1 MNRYRSMYVYMN
13 IDLWI
18 HEYRY
23 RRMYIH
29 RSICTS
35 GDAESSRV
43 KKWKAAEVSLRA
55 PHRTSRM
62 HVLRFCY
69 THIYRYIDLH
79 ICLCIYREKDISI

>member
-13 IDLWI
+13 IDRWI

-29 RSICTS
+29 RSMYTS

-43 KKWKAAEVSLRA
+43 KKWKAAEVSLCA
-55 PHRTSRM
+55 SYHTSRM
-62 HVLRFCY
+62 RTY
-69 THIYRYIDLH
+69 NIYILIYIDL
-79 ICLCIYREKDISI
+79 